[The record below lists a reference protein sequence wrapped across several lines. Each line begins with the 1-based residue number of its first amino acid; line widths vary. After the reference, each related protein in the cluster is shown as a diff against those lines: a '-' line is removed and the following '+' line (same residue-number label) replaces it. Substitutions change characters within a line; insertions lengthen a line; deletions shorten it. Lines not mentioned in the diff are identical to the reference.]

1 MNEQYNAFRET
12 AEKALTCCLPEAEGY
27 AKVLLESAGYSLLAG
42 GKRLRPVLVLSAA
55 KAMGVGIEEAMPY
68 ACAIEMIH
76 TYSLIHDDLPAMDN
90 DTLRRGRPTNHV
102 VYGEAMAILAGDGL
116 LTHAFAHMT
125 AQAMR
130 YPEHACAHLRAI
142 RAVADAAGM
151 EGMVAGQSLDVY
163 CEKNGTDPSDEK
175 GQLSYIHRNK
185 TAAMIRGALLAGAEL
200 GDPDDAQ
207 RAAFAGFGEALG
219 VAFQVAD
226 DILDATSTT
235 EVMGKTVGKDA
246 AEGKL
251 TYVAL
256 YGVEESE
263 KHLKKLTEDAIA
275 AIRPVDRDGF
285 FEQLALDML
294 TRKN

>member
-1 MNEQYNAFRET
+1 MNAQYESLRVI
-12 AEKALTCCLPEAEGY
+12 AEEGLKHCLPVDEHY
-27 AKVLLESAGYSLLAG
+27 AKVLTESAAYSLMAG
-42 GKRLRPVLVLSAA
+42 GKRLRPVLVLAA
-55 KAMGVGIEEAMPY
+55 AQSVGVDAEEAMPY
-68 ACAIEMIH
+68 ACAMEMIH

-125 AQAMR
+125 ANALR
-130 YPEHACAHLRAI
+130 CPDKAAAHLRAI

-151 EGMVAGQSLDVY
+151 EGMVAGQALDVY
-163 CEKNGTDPSDEK
+163 CEKHGTDPDDEK
-175 GQLSYIHRNK
+175 GQLNYIHRNK

-200 GDPDDAQ
+200 GEPDEAT
-207 RAAFAGFGEALG
+207 RNAFATYGEKLG
-219 VAFQVAD
+219 IAFQVAD
-226 DILDATSTT
+226 DILDAVSTT
-235 EVMGKTVGKDA
+235 EEMGKTVGKDA

-256 YGVEESE
+256 YGVEES
-263 KHLKKLTEDAIA
+263 KLHLENLTRDAIE
-275 AIRPVDRDGF
+275 AIRPIDKNGF

-294 TRKN
+294 TRKH